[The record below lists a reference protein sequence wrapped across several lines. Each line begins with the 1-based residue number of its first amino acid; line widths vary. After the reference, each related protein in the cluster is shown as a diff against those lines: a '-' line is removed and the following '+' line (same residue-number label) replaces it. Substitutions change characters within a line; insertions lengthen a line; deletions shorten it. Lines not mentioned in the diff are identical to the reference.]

1 MGYHGGNSQSSA
13 NIAAKGG
20 RGGGANGGGRG
31 GGRGN
36 REASHVEV
44 PEVDVPEEA
53 TAGAISSRAR
63 SVSCVARRATMS

>member
-1 MGYHGGNSQSSA
+1 VVVVAVQTEE
-13 NIAAKGG
+13 AA
-20 RGGGANGGGRG
+20 AVAEATE
-31 GGRGN
+31 
-36 REASHVEV
+36 EASHVEV

>member
-1 MGYHGGNSQSSA
+1 VVVVAVQTEE
-13 NIAAKGG
+13 AAEVAEATEK
-20 RGGGANGGGRG
+20 
-31 GGRGN
+31 
-36 REASHVEV
+36 ASHVEV